1 MIIDILNYIALALLF
16 VGLFSI
22 LKDKFKIRDAC
33 FLSGTI
39 FLTVAAFLNWLDIRT
54 FEIFAFVLL
63 FGLQVVANIFQLKL
77 HNEKLKT
84 TLLFVFSVIL
94 FVTFFLGGLFYES
107 YFYLIAIGTVLAGFA
122 YKEKPKHAFRQ
133 SLLLMIAAI
142 FEILFA
148 WFSVQYFYIYL
159 NLVFIVFTILI
170 MRKELRKKSVVV
182 KH

>member
-1 MIIDILNYIALALLF
+1 MIIDIFNYTALALLF
-16 VGLFSI
+16 IGLFSI
-22 LKDKFKIRDAC
+22 LKNRFRIRDIC

-39 FLTVAAFLNWLDIRT
+39 LLTIAAFLNWFDART

-77 HNEKLKT
+77 RNEKLKT
-84 TLLFVFSVIL
+84 TLLLFFSIIL
-94 FVTFFLGGLFYES
+94 FIAFFLGGLFYES

-122 YKEKPKHAFRQ
+122 YKERPKHAFRQ

-159 NLVFIVFTILI
+159 NVVFIVFTILI
-170 MRKELRKKSVVV
+170 MRNEVRKKRVAVEQ
-182 KH
+182 